1 MKTPFVISPS
11 PALLYLTPSFKKA
24 LHLITTT
31 LDNRQGISCIIG
43 DVGMGKSSLLRLLHA
58 EYLSRDECVSILIPV
73 TNFKRPYALLKRI
86 AEELGISPQRSGL
99 DYQRALEKV
108 LLDYNDQGKYV
119 AVFIDEAE
127 NLDTYML
134 DLVRTLL
141 NFEKSDTGKM
151 IQFVLAGSIEL
162 YDRLRRRRNRAV
174 QSRVLYMN
182 FLEKFSLDETVEMI
196 GFRCDRLDVPNP
208 FTMGGLETIY
218 ELSDGV
224 PRRTLAVASAAYDMR
239 MLAPADKLDGDFVE
253 MAYRSA
259 REKPEAALV
268 TANG

>member
-1 MKTPFVISPS
+1 VGFCFRMKTPFVISPS

-58 EYLSRDECVSILIPV
+58 EYLSREECVSVLIPV

-86 AEELGISPQRSGL
+86 AEELGIAPQRSAL
-99 DYQRALEKV
+99 DYQRQLEKV

-162 YDRLRRRRNRAV
+162 YDRLRRKRNRAV
-174 QSRVLYMN
+174 NSRVLYMN

-196 GFRCDRLDVPNP
+196 GFRWPIGRQSTPIIRNCCAGYTLCGVSRLS
-208 FTMGGLETIY
+208 ESI
-218 ELSDGV
+218 
-224 PRRTLAVASAAYDMR
+224 
-239 MLAPADKLDGDFVE
+239 
-253 MAYRSA
+253 A
-259 REKPEAALV
+259 RL
-268 TANG
+268 